1 MPFVQQ
7 STCAGDESRH
17 GEVFFCL
24 ILCEHRFKGGIFTIF
39 YAFPRGLTRPPP
51 PPPLLGTLSLFT
63 LLLLAPAEHRTGLLF
78 R

>member
-1 MPFVQQ
+1 MSFVQQ
-7 STCAGDESRH
+7 STCPGDESRH

-24 ILCEHRFKGGIFTIF
+24 ILCEQRFKGGIFTIF

-51 PPPLLGTLSLFT
+51 PPLLGSLSLFT
-63 LLLLAPAEHRTGLLF
+63 LLLLAQAPPHRPLF